1 MKAIMGSSQQFTIGV
16 VFEFSVQL
24 FSGPCKPNTSHLK
37 IKGIILSY
45 LARQQTISDKFSLV
59 FSVVVAQKDTI
70 TLKGNHQLEQQ
81 LLRVKV
87 KF

>member
-37 IKGIILSY
+37 IKGITLSY

-70 TLKGNHQLEQQ
+70 TLKGNHLLEQQ

-87 KF
+87 KL